1 MEILQS
7 RISGK
12 KLTIHKANV
21 NRQFLV
27 KKTKTTREIDN
38 LTHKKITNQASKT
51 PKNGKNNFYRI
62 LIIKKTP
69 AVCWRII
76 MYL

>member
-12 KLTIHKANV
+12 KLTTYKANV
-21 NRQFLV
+21 NWQFLV
-27 KKTKTTREIDN
+27 KKTKATRAIGS
-38 LTHKKITNQASKT
+38 LSHKKTTNQASKT

-62 LIIKKTP
+62 LIIKKRQQF
-69 AVCWRII
+69 AGA
-76 MYL
+76 

>member
-12 KLTIHKANV
+12 KLTNHKANV

-27 KKTKTTREIDN
+27 KKTKATPETNN

-62 LIIKKTP
+62 LIIKKRQQF
-69 AVCWRII
+69 AGA
-76 MYL
+76 